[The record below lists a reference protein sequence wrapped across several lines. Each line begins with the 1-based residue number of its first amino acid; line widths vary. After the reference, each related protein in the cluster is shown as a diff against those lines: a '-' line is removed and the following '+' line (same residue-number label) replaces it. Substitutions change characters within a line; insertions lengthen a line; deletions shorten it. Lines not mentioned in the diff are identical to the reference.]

1 MTGGNKIDS
10 EGWGGAGEMAQQLL
24 DAFSKL
30 ALGKKAHDAL
40 CYLLAALFSASLPPT
55 LELFSRALRNLSD
68 SLTHH
73 DIPTDSRQQGL
84 LSNGYGWGCGS
95 VGKGRV

>member
-1 MTGGNKIDS
+1 
-10 EGWGGAGEMAQQLL
+10 MAQQLL

-30 ALGKKAHDAL
+30 ALGKKPHDAL
-40 CYLLAALFSASLPPT
+40 CLLLSLPPT

-84 LSNGYGWGCGS
+84 LRNGYGWGCGS